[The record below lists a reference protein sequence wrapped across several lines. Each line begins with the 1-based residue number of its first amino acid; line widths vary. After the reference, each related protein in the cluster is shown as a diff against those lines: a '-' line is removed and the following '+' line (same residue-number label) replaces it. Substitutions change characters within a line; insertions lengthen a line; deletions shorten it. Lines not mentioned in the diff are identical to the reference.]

1 MNRPATIASMI
12 APSHM
17 QDGIA
22 EALARLE
29 IIENTSD
36 KPPAMIVLPPD
47 SGQFIIGNS
56 GGFVSLAIAAL
67 KAAQGEP
74 QPFKNARWV
83 GEQDL
88 DWALKGLQH
97 DPDAHIYLPPTPTI
111 WLKTMRFI
119 VPVFLMLC
127 LVIGFASVVQW
138 GYHLVGRLH

>member
-1 MNRPATIASMI
+1 ML
-12 APSHM
+12 APSQM
-17 QDGIA
+17 QGGIA

-29 IIENTSD
+29 IIENTSAD
-36 KPPAMIVLPPD
+36 PPAMIVLPPD

-74 QPFKNARWV
+74 QPFKDARWV
-83 GEQDL
+83 GQKDL

-97 DPDAHIYLPPTPTI
+97 DPSAHIYLPPKPTI
-111 WLKTMRFI
+111 WLNILRFI

-127 LVIGFASVVQW
+127 LAAGFVSVIRW
-138 GYHLVGRLH
+138 GYHLLVSLR